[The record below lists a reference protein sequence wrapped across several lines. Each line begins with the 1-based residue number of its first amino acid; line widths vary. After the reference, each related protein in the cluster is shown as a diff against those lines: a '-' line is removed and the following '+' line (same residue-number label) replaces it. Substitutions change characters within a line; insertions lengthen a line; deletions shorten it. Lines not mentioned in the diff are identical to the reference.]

1 MAAVN
6 PTVQRP
12 KPLTRMRARVA
23 CEIISQEMHG
33 GECYT
38 CPLFYLV
45 QIGLNV
51 IVVTAIVG
59 TTNNCQ

>member
-6 PTVQRP
+6 PAVQRP

-23 CEIISQEMHG
+23 CELISQAMHG
-33 GECYT
+33 GECST

-45 QIGLNV
+45 ENGLNV
-51 IVVTAIVG
+51 IVVTAIVR
-59 TTNNCQ
+59 TTNYC